1 MSPSLPAPADHR
13 WLAILN
19 PVAGGLIGH
28 GRADAL
34 ARVLH
39 RDLGLTVVR
48 SGAPGQLASLARS
61 SDAYDGLVAVGGD
74 GTVAELVNGMD
85 LRRQALAVLPAGTGN
100 GLARDLGLPLPIRGR
115 GIERFGPALAALA
128 PTLRRPRPSP
138 IDLIALHYRRPGEVA
153 WTRRL
158 AASTTALGY
167 AAEVVSLAKGPLA
180 PLARRLPTGLRYP
193 LAAAL
198 QALRQRRLSLSFGLD
213 DAPPARTRASNLM
226 VQSTAH
232 AGNFRA
238 FPAAR
243 PDDGRLTVLV
253 ADAGPLAQLRH
264 NLAVLRQSY
273 GYATAETRQARSA
286 SLQSEQPLRLMV
298 DGEVVEGVTELRWE
312 VRPGALRMAV

>member
-1 MSPSLPAPADHR
+1 MSPPLPAPAVHR

-19 PVAGGLIGH
+19 PAAGALIDH

-34 ARVLH
+34 AQVLQ
-39 RDLGLTVVR
+39 RDLGLTVLR
-48 SGAPGQLASLARS
+48 STAPGQLASLARS
-61 SDAYDGLVAVGGD
+61 SDAFDGLVAVGGD

-85 LRRQALAVLPAGTGN
+85 LRRQDLALLPAGTGN
-100 GLARDLGLPLPIRGR
+100 GLARDLGLRLPSRGR
-115 GIERFGPALAALA
+115 GLDGFGPALAALA
-128 PTLRRPRPSP
+128 STLRQPRPSP
-138 IDLIALHYRRPGEVA
+138 IDLIELHYRRPSEVA

-158 AASTTALGY
+158 AVSTTALGY

-193 LAAAL
+193 LAATL
-198 QALRQRRLSLSFGLD
+198 QVLRQRRLSLRFGLD
-213 DAPPARTRASNLM
+213 DAPPSPFRASNLM

-243 PDDGRLTVLV
+243 PNDGRLTVLL

-264 NLAVLRQSY
+264 NVAVLRQSY
-273 GYATAETRQARSA
+273 GYATAETQRATSA
-286 SLQSEQPLRLMV
+286 SLQSERPLRLMV
-298 DGEVVEGVTELRWE
+298 DGEVVDGVTELRWE
-312 VRPGALRMAV
+312 VLAGALRMAV